1 MSDLFHLRTGSRS
14 PKTLATTLW
23 LAGVAG
29 TSSCVFHKAPG
40 AFNPPPVSAKAAEPI
55 PPAALIALPPEVAF
69 EPVVYDFPSQTDPS
83 SRFPELPPPRVPRP
97 PVATAPKPVPSE
109 GPPAAAPKLAQILTP
124 AESRRNA
131 QELQQYTDRVNRALA
146 MVAGKNLTAE
156 QRDIADRVRTYL
168 RQAEQARE
176 QDLVTAVNLAR
187 RADLLATDLLERLP

>member
-1 MSDLFHLRTGSRS
+1 MVLSVSKVKLAPGRHSGWSSRRAFVMSDLFHLRTGSRS

-83 SRFPELPPPRVPRP
+83 SRFPELPPPRVP
-97 PVATAPKPVPSE
+97 
-109 GPPAAAPKLAQILTP
+109 
-124 AESRRNA
+124 
-131 QELQQYTDRVNRALA
+131 
-146 MVAGKNLTAE
+146 
-156 QRDIADRVRTYL
+156 
-168 RQAEQARE
+168 
-176 QDLVTAVNLAR
+176 
-187 RADLLATDLLERLP
+187 